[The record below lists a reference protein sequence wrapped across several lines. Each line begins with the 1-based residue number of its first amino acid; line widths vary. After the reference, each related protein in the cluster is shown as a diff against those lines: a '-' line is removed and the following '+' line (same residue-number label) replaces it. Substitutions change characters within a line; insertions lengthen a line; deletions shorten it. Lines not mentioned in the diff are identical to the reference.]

1 MIDYPSLAEAMFI
14 NTIVQTFS
22 LLSMLIRFDARNKGG
37 H

>member
-22 LLSMLIRFDARNKGG
+22 LLSMLIRFDVRNKGG